1 MSTEHEQRQEQ
12 KTKTFRGSSMK
23 HGLGNRVLGWKGQ
36 GVERDQS
43 WTSGRQRRE
52 GSLRSVPSV
61 QAQELPED
69 MERGMAS
76 TGGPHKG
83 PRAGGP
89 AANREDPAGSTLESL
104 RAREADA
111 SMPPCP
117 RERTRA
123 AGSQDNVGPQLQ
135 GKAWPAPEK
144 VLSSL
149 KSPASQAQACCL
161 DTPLTPGLAL

>member
-1 MSTEHEQRQEQ
+1 MRGPRSFQR
-12 KTKTFRGSSMK
+12 T
-23 HGLGNRVLGWKGQ
+23 W
-36 GVERDQS
+36 
-43 WTSGRQRRE
+43 
-52 GSLRSVPSV
+52 
-61 QAQELPED
+61 
-69 MERGMAS
+69 RGMAS
-76 TGGPHKG
+76 TGGPHEG

-89 AANREDPAGSTLESL
+89 AASREDPAGSTLESL

-161 DTPLTPGLAL
+161 DTPLAPGLDL